1 MRKIIVFNMVTLD
14 GFVAGPSGDIDWH
27 RVDEEFNQF
36 AIAQLDA
43 AGGLIFGRVTYE
55 LMAGYWPTPLA
66 LEDDPI
72 VAHQMNILPKIVVS
86 RTLERADWHNT
97 RLIKANFAT
106 ELKQLKQQSGSDLFV
121 FGSANLVAS
130 LIREDLIDEYRILV
144 NPVVLGSGQPLF
156 QDFRPP
162 LHLKLIRTETFQN
175 GNVMLVYTPDRQGS

>member
-14 GFVAGPSGDIDWH
+14 GFVAGPGGNIDWH

-36 AIAQLDA
+36 AIAQLDT

-55 LMAGYWPTPLA
+55 LMAGYWPTPFA
-66 LEDDPI
+66 LEDDSI
-72 VAHQMNILPKIVVS
+72 VANQMNTIPKIVVS
-86 RTLERADWHNT
+86 HTLERVDWHNT
-97 RLIKANFAT
+97 RLIKANVAT
-106 ELKQLKQQSGSDLFV
+106 ELKRLKQQPGGDLFV

-156 QDFRPP
+156 QDFRSR
-162 LHLKLIRTETFQN
+162 LHLKLIRTNTFKN
-175 GNVMLVYTPDRQGS
+175 GNVMLVYTPDRQG